1 MGGSSPSND
10 AADSVS
16 DGGRASY
23 ARATQQARSA
33 QARINRQKSEEARVR
48 SMNPSAYVTSGG
60 GENIV
65 RSSSG
70 RGVLA
75 GRQGQQTVERARQEE
90 LEMRLPTAEARRE
103 SAIVDLMG
111 RREKTLPSILGV
123 MNRMSIDQQLK
134 QLRAGGT
141 PQFSLTSSG
150 GYVQTG
156 IVPKGQ
162 RSDSTPNIPNIGTR
176 VDVAR
181 NQDRGDRTPEV
192 TPLDTGE
199 IAPDDTSSIQTAL
212 LSGGSKTKR
221 TRFKRPGLAGDLA
234 GTGALVRNTTV

>member
-48 SMNPSAYVTSGG
+48 SMNPNAYVTSGG

-70 RGVLA
+70 SGVIA
-75 GRQGQQTVERARQEE
+75 GRQGQATVERARQEE
-90 LEMRLPTAEARRE
+90 LEYRLPTAEARRE
-103 SAIVDLMG
+103 AAIVDLQT
-111 RREKTLPSILGV
+111 RRANTMPSLLGV
-123 MNRMSIDQQLK
+123 MSRLSIDQQLR

-141 PQFSLTSSG
+141 PQFSLTQSG

-156 IVPKGQ
+156 VVPRGQ
-162 RSDSTPNIPNIGTR
+162 QADRTPNIPNIGTR

-181 NQDRGDRTPEV
+181 NRDAGGDQSPEITPEV
-192 TPLDTGE
+192 TGE
-199 IAPDDTSSIQTAL
+199 IVPDDTSSIQTAL
-212 LSGGSKTKR
+212 LSGSRGTKR
-221 TRFKRPGLAGDLA
+221 TRSKRSGLAGDLA
-234 GTGALVRNTTV
+234 GKGVLVRTTT